1 VSGAAVTAAVGFIED
16 DDGTLHVAAGS
27 DSSDWALNLRAE
39 PTCSVTIGDQ
49 MATYEAAQEAEADR
63 GRTVTQ
69 LILKYGT
76 PAEKLGHGPTFR
88 LVPTR

>member
-1 VSGAAVTAAVGFIED
+1 VGFVED
-16 DDGTLHVAAGS
+16 DDGALHIAAGS
-27 DSSDWALNLRAE
+27 EGSDWALNLRAN
-39 PTCSVTIGDQ
+39 PLCRVTIGDLV
-49 MATYEAAQEAEADR
+49 ATYAASEEDEADR

-88 LVPTR
+88 LVEEP

>member
-1 VSGAAVTAAVGFIED
+1 MGFIED
-16 DDGTLHVAAGS
+16 DDGTLHIAAGS
-27 DSSDWALNLRAE
+27 EGSDWALNLRAN
-39 PTCSVTIGDQ
+39 PLCRVTIGDDVGN
-49 MATYEAAQEAEADR
+49 YRSAEEGDAER

-88 LVPTR
+88 LVAAL